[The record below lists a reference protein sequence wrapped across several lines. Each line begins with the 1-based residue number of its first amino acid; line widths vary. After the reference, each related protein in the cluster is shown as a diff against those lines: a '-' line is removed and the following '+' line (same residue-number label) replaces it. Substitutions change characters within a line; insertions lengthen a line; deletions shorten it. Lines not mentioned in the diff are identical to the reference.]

1 MEITTTLS
9 LSVWILHHKVYSRW
23 EIVFCKLIPYSS
35 RHFISGPPVVVP
47 YGFDTK
53 QFRNEF
59 CSPPM
64 TTTQRNV
71 VSCGQFPDTPEQT
84 FLAVAPDSDKFGAK
98 AIFACVYTAN
108 NISNGSFVYSSCDS
122 DGNWSPVSGKDC
134 HPYGMSLN
142 FDNYVC
148 DYDNSSVTCD
158 LTSEHPCLIFR

>member
-1 MEITTTLS
+1 
-9 LSVWILHHKVYSRW
+9 
-23 EIVFCKLIPYSS
+23 
-35 RHFISGPPVVVP
+35 
-47 YGFDTK
+47 
-53 QFRNEF
+53 
-59 CSPPM
+59 M